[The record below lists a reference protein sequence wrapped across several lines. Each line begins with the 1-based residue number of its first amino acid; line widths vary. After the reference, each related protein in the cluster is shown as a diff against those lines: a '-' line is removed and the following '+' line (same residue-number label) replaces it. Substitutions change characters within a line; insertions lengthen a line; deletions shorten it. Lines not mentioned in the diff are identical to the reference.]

1 MTSSKEKQSR
11 PILGIIGGLGPL
23 ASSEFLKTIYEY
35 TLNQQEQGAPFV
47 MMYSDPSFPDRTEAL
62 LNGQTDLMLA
72 ELLRALERLN
82 DLGASKFVICC
93 VTMHHLLPRLPARF
107 RTRLLSLLDII
118 FAEVLLSGK
127 KHLLLCSS
135 GTRQL
140 QIFQNHDLWKHA
152 HDYFVLPE
160 EQDQKAVHE
169 LIYQIKRNYEVAG
182 LAPAVEALLAKYKV
196 SHFVAG
202 CTEFHLLAKYFA
214 RAADEGRRGC
224 RCLDP
229 LTIIAK
235 RMAEDKI
242 PSLLRS

>member
-1 MTSSKEKQSR
+1 MTSSAEKQPK

-62 LNGQTDLMLA
+62 LNGQGDFMLA
-72 ELLRALERLN
+72 ALLRAMERLN
-82 DLGASKFVICC
+82 DLGVSKIVICC

-118 FAEVLLSGK
+118 FVEVLLKGQ

-140 QIFQNHDLWKHA
+140 QIFQNHELWEQA
-152 HDYFVLPE
+152 RDCFVLPE
-160 EQDQKAVHE
+160 EQDQRMVHE
-169 LIYQIKRNYEVAG
+169 LIYQIKRNCEVSR
-182 LAPAVEALLAKYKV
+182 LVPAIEALLAKYKV
-196 SHFVAG
+196 NHFVAG
-202 CTEFHLLAKYFA
+202 CTEFHLLAKHFA
-214 RAADEGRRGC
+214 RVDESRRICGC
-224 RCLDP
+224 VDP
-229 LTIIAK
+229 LMIIAK